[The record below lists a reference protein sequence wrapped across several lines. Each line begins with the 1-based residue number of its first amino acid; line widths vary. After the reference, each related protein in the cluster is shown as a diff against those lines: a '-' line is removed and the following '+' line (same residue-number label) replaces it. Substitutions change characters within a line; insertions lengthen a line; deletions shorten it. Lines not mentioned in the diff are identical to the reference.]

1 MRKNLQR
8 KRYTSLLALA
18 LCASLL
24 SAQATW
30 GEIPTA
36 PPVPL
41 ETAGGGSAAGGS
53 GAGGQTAGDL
63 ASGSAAFQ
71 GLISMEGPSAGASG
85 NSAGPGAGSGQSG
98 NAGPGAGESQDTPG
112 AQTGAAGTQ
121 TDAAG
126 TQTGNLA
133 PGETSPEAQ
142 APQTGSD
149 QTGSAGPGAGVSQ
162 GTAGTQTGGA
172 GTGASV
178 STLQAPQIQSEGA
191 ALIDGSTGKLLYG
204 KNENTQF
211 YPASITK
218 LMTALLVAEN
228 CSLDEVVTFS
238 ETATTNLESGAVT
251 LNLTAGDQLTVEDC
265 LYALLLKSAN
275 EVANGLAEHVDGSVE
290 KFADRMNAKA
300 KELGCLNTNFE
311 NPNGLNNAEHKT
323 TPYDMALIARA
334 AFENPVV
341 QKIDSTL
348 SYKIAPTSKNPS
360 GRTVTMGHKMFY
372 STDSRYYPGIIGGKT
387 GYTSK
392 AGNTLVTGA
401 EKNGVRLI
409 AVVMKSAST
418 HYADTKALLDYGF
431 ENYSALMGGASGAS
445 AGNRWEQDGDA
456 WHFIK
461 GDGTRAAGEW
471 LTIDGQE
478 YWFDA
483 DGVMATGW
491 RQAADGQ
498 WYYFRSSGAMA
509 RDYWAQSGENWY
521 YLGSDGL
528 MVRSAYTPDGYY
540 VDENGAWVQPES

>member
-1 MRKNLQR
+1 
-8 KRYTSLLALA
+8 
-18 LCASLL
+18 
-24 SAQATW
+24 
-30 GEIPTA
+30 
-36 PPVPL
+36 
-41 ETAGGGSAAGGS
+41 
-53 GAGGQTAGDL
+53 
-63 ASGSAAFQ
+63 
-71 GLISMEGPSAGASG
+71 
-85 NSAGPGAGSGQSG
+85 
-98 NAGPGAGESQDTPG
+98 
-112 AQTGAAGTQ
+112 
-121 TDAAG
+121 
-126 TQTGNLA
+126 
-133 PGETSPEAQ
+133 
-142 APQTGSD
+142 
-149 QTGSAGPGAGVSQ
+149 
-162 GTAGTQTGGA
+162 
-172 GTGASV
+172 
-178 STLQAPQIQSEGA
+178 
-191 ALIDGSTGKLLYG
+191 
-204 KNENTQF
+204 
-211 YPASITK
+211 
-218 LMTALLVAEN
+218 
-228 CSLDEVVTFS
+228 
-238 ETATTNLESGAVT
+238 
-251 LNLTAGDQLTVEDC
+251 
-265 LYALLLKSAN
+265 
-275 EVANGLAEHVDGSVE
+275 
-290 KFADRMNAKA
+290 
-300 KELGCLNTNFE
+300 
-311 NPNGLNNAEHKT
+311 
-323 TPYDMALIARA
+323 MALIARA

-540 VDENGAWVQPES
+540 VDENGVWVQPES

>member
-24 SAQATW
+24 SAQAAW

-41 ETAGGGSAAGGS
+41 ETAGGGLAAGGS

-98 NAGPGAGESQDTPG
+98 SAGPGAGESQDTPG

-540 VDENGAWVQPES
+540 VDENGVWVQPES

>member
-24 SAQATW
+24 SAQAAW

-98 NAGPGAGESQDTPG
+98 SAGPGAGESQDTPG

-121 TDAAG
+121 TDA
-126 TQTGNLA
+126 
-133 PGETSPEAQ
+133 
-142 APQTGSD
+142 
-149 QTGSAGPGAGVSQ
+149 
-162 GTAGTQTGGA
+162 A

-401 EKNGVRLI
+401 EKDGVRLI

-418 HYADTKALLDYGF
+418 HYADTKALLD
-431 ENYSALMGGASGAS
+431 
-445 AGNRWEQDGDA
+445 
-456 WHFIK
+456 
-461 GDGTRAAGEW
+461 
-471 LTIDGQE
+471 
-478 YWFDA
+478 
-483 DGVMATGW
+483 
-491 RQAADGQ
+491 
-498 WYYFRSSGAMA
+498 
-509 RDYWAQSGENWY
+509 
-521 YLGSDGL
+521 
-528 MVRSAYTPDGYY
+528 
-540 VDENGAWVQPES
+540 